1 VFSLPSLLYFWA
13 VGPSA
18 LPCAGAAPP
27 QRPPTKTSL
36 TDRVHSSQPVGW
48 RAWLRL
54 NTTCVTKSLHGSKDD
69 WLVRFCGLVV
79 TYFVSF
85 SGRVVA
91 AKGSKDWPFLWQNSD
106 RQDSRRLACDAIT
119 LLQVRTYP
127 SDSAR
132 ETGPS
137 WPPGIGAAWLAPE
150 PGARLNAAPGSFHRR
165 R

>member
-1 VFSLPSLLYFWA
+1 MFFLPSLLYF
-13 VGPSA
+13 GRSA
-18 LPCAGAAPP
+18 ASGLPCAGAAPP
-27 QRPPTKTSL
+27 QRPPPKPSL

-54 NTTCVTKSLHGSKDD
+54 YTNRVTKSLHGSKDD
-69 WLVRFCGLVV
+69 WLVRYCGLVV
-79 TYFVSF
+79 TYSVSF
-85 SGRVVA
+85 SGQVVA
-91 AKGSKDWPFLWQNSD
+91 AKGSKDWPLLWENSNL
-106 RQDSRRLACDAIT
+106 QDSRRLACDSIT

-150 PGARLNAAPGSFHRR
+150 AGARLNAAPGSFHRR